1 MTAPKILIAE
11 DEALTRN
18 GLKRLLAKHY
28 GGAAQVD
35 AAEDGELAWAM
46 IREGEAEYDL
56 ILADIRMPK
65 LNGLDLLKRLRG
77 EGIGTGVVLLTGYA
91 DFEYART
98 ALRLGAANYLL
109 KPVDEEQILQAVEEG
124 LRLSSERR
132 QADANARL
140 IRDNPELFDRPAEEV
155 RNPIIRQALD
165 YIDGHLPLPIGI
177 KEVADAV
184 HLNASYFS
192 ELFKQ
197 ETETSFSDYLIGR
210 RLRKAKELLLT
221 TDKKIYE
228 IAEETGYGNASYFVK
243 VFREAEGITPKQ
255 FRDRYL

>member
-1 MTAPKILIAE
+1 MTEPNILIAE

-18 GLKRLLAKHY
+18 GLKRLLAKSN
-28 GGAAQVD
+28 GGAAKVD
-35 AAEDGELAWAM
+35 VAEDGESAWRL
-46 IREGEAEYDL
+46 IREGGTEYDL

-65 LNGLDLLKRLRG
+65 LNGLELLKRLRD
-77 EGIGTGVVLLTGYA
+77 EGIGSSVILLTGYA

-98 ALRLGAANYLL
+98 ALRLGASNYLL
-109 KPVDEEQILQAVEEG
+109 KPVDEEQIMQAVDEG
-124 LRLSSERR
+124 LRFAVERR

-140 IRDNPELFDRPAEEV
+140 IRDNPELFDRAAGAIRHPIV
-155 RNPIIRQALD
+155 RKALE
-165 YIDGHLPLPIGI
+165 YIADHLHLPIGI
-177 KEVADAV
+177 REVAEAV

-197 ETETSFSDYLIGR
+197 ETNASFSDYLIAL

-221 TDKKIYE
+221 TDRKIYE

-243 VFREAEGITPKQ
+243 VFRESEGMTPKQ
-255 FRDRYL
+255 FRDQY